1 MIITAY
7 YEAKTYFVI
16 PKAIKKFLIPEALNI
31 PAMAGKPGS
40 WWIKWDVL
48 YYIDKEGNEQKLE
61 GSQDEGERK
70 RPIHLQVEDDV

>member
-7 YEAKTYFVI
+7 YEAKSYFVI
-16 PKAIKKFLIPEALNI
+16 PKAIKKYLLPDEANI

-48 YYIDKEGNEQKLE
+48 YYVDKDGNEHKHL
-61 GSQDEGERK
+61 GVQDEGERK
-70 RPIHLQVEDDV
+70 RPIHLQVEDDI